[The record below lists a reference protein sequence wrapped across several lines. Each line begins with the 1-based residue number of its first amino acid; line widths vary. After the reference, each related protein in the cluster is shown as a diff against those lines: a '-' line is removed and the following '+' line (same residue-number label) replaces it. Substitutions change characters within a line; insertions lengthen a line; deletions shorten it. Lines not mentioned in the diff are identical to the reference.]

1 MTVAEATPELRVA
14 DRNDR
19 AFLGHP
25 KGLGYLGFTEAC
37 ERFSYYSMQ
46 TLLVLYMVN
55 YLLVPGRMEH
65 VLGLDWLR
73 GWHYL
78 GLEAQPLSSAIF
90 GDYTS
95 LVYLTPILGG
105 IIADKLTG
113 RRIALIAGALM
124 MALGHFLMAFE
135 NAFLFA
141 LLCLIVGVGLF
152 KGNIATQ
159 VGELYSETDLRRA
172 MAFQIFYIFINVSV
186 IAAPLISGT
195 LGQKVGWH
203 YGFGCAG
210 IVMVLGLII
219 YLWGQK
225 SLPADLAVA
234 ARPQGQLI
242 GRAVGGAVGIALLA
256 VGWLAISGYL
266 FSGWLIY
273 ILPAFLVVLALYFM
287 LARSPGPEDRFRFI
301 SFLVMIVALEM
312 LLIVDQLSLPGS
324 PFSPWIKGIVAVV
337 AIVGT
342 LYFFLTRSLD
352 KGDRSRVI
360 ALMVLI
366 PMLGISLLTNQE
378 IFNAYL
384 VWGDQHFDL
393 TLLNNTSS
401 WLITLD
407 AALSFSMLVA
417 VALFWKWW
425 SLKRKEP
432 DEISK
437 IIIGSL
443 FTIVGGLCLFMAAAT
458 QPADGKIGLFWPFLF
473 HLFNS
478 IGFAHVLP
486 ISLALF
492 SKIAPKA
499 IAATVIGL
507 YYLAFFAAN
516 KIVGYIGGLYSSLP
530 TTTFWLIHIGSA
542 VIGLVAFVLFKAF
555 MGKRLASHAPE
566 EADVFA

>member
-1 MTVAEATPELRVA
+1 MTVAEATPELDIVA

-55 YLLVPGRMEH
+55 YLLVPGRMDN
-65 VLGLDWLR
+65 VIGLNWLR
-73 GWHYL
+73 GLHYQ

-113 RRIALIAGALM
+113 RRIALIVGALT
-124 MALGHFLMAFE
+124 MALGHFLMAFQD
-135 NAFLFA
+135 AFLFA
-141 LLCLIVGVGLF
+141 LLALIIGVGLF

-159 VGELYSETDLRRA
+159 VGELYGETDLRRA

-186 IAAPLISGT
+186 IAAPLVSGT

-210 IVMVLGLII
+210 VVMVFGLVL
-219 YLWGQK
+219 YLAGQRW
-225 SLPADLAVA
+225 LPADLGVA
-234 ARPQGQLI
+234 ARPKGQLF
-242 GRAVGGAVGIALLA
+242 GRAFAGAAGIAILAIAWLLLSGILFSSLWSGALA
-256 VGWLAISGYL
+256 VI
-266 FSGWLIY
+266 
-273 ILPAFLVVLALYFM
+273 VL
-287 LARSPGPEDRFRFI
+287 
-301 SFLVMIVALEM
+301 
-312 LLIVDQLSLPGS
+312 LS
-324 PFSPWIKGIVAVV
+324 A
-337 AIVGT
+337 
-342 LYFFLTRSLD
+342 LYFFLTRSLGPD
-352 KGDRSRVI
+352 DRSRVL
-360 ALMVLI
+360 ALFILI
-366 PMLGISLLTNQE
+366 PVLAISLLTNQE

-384 VWGDQHFDL
+384 VWGDEHFNL
-393 TLLNNTSS
+393 TFMGTTLPSS

-407 AALSFSMLVA
+407 ATLSFSMLVA
-417 VALFWKWW
+417 VAAFWKWW
-425 SLKRKEP
+425 SLNRKEP

-437 IIIGSL
+437 MIIGSL
-443 FTIVGGLCLFMAAAT
+443 FTITGGVCLFMAALM
-458 QPADGKIGLFWPFLF
+458 QPEGGKIGLFWPFLF
-473 HLFNS
+473 HLMNS

-492 SKIAPKA
+492 SKIAPKQ
-499 IAATVIGL
+499 IGATVIGL

-516 KIVGYIGGLYSSLP
+516 KIVGIIGGLYSSLP
-530 TTTFWLIHIGSA
+530 TTTFWLVHVASA
-542 VIGLVAFVLFKAF
+542 AAGLVAFVLFKLF
-555 MGKRLASHAPE
+555 MGKRLAHG
-566 EADVFA
+566 EAGLPA

>member
-1 MTVAEATPELRVA
+1 MSVADATPEVQIA

-25 KGLGYLGFTEAC
+25 KGLGFLGFTEAC

-46 TLLVLYMVN
+46 TLLVLYMVD
-55 YLLVPGRMEH
+55 YLLVPGRMEG
-65 VLGLDWLR
+65 VFGLDWLR
-73 GWHYL
+73 SWQYQ
-78 GLEAQPLSSAIF
+78 GLEGQPLASAIF

-95 LVYLTPILGG
+95 LVYLMPILGG

-113 RRIALIAGALM
+113 RRIALIAGGLM

-135 NAFLFA
+135 GAFLLA

-159 VGELYSETDLRRA
+159 VGELYGEHDLRRA

-195 LGQKVGWH
+195 LGEEVGWH

-210 IVMVLGLII
+210 VVMVLGLVI
-219 YLWGQK
+219 YLWGGK
-225 SLPADLAVA
+225 WLPPELEVA
-234 ARPQGQLI
+234 ARPKGQLVQ
-242 GRAVGGAVGIALLA
+242 RAIMGSVGIAVLTLA
-256 VGWLAISGYL
+256 WLGVSGFL
-266 FSGWLIY
+266 FSSWPVG
-273 ILPAFLVVLALYFM
+273 ILSVVLMIGALY
-287 LARSPGPEDRFRFI
+287 
-301 SFLVMIVALEM
+301 
-312 LLIVDQLSLPGS
+312 
-324 PFSPWIKGIVAVV
+324 
-337 AIVGT
+337 
-342 LYFFLTRSLD
+342 YFLTRSLSSGD
-352 KGDRSRVI
+352 KSRVL

-366 PMLGISLLTNQE
+366 PMLAISLLTNQE

-393 TLLNNTSS
+393 TFMGRTLPTS

-407 AALSFSMLVA
+407 AILSFSMLVA
-417 VALFWKWW
+417 VALFWKLW
-425 SLKRKEP
+425 SRWRREP
-432 DEISK
+432 DEINK

-443 FTIVGGLCLFMAAAT
+443 FTIVGGLCLVAAAAT
-458 QPADGKIGLFWPFLF
+458 QPAEGKIGLFWPVMF

-499 IAATVIGL
+499 ITATVIGL

-530 TTTFWLIHIGSA
+530 TTTFWLIHVGSA
-542 VIGLVAFVLFKAF
+542 VIGLVAFVMFKAF
-555 MGKRLASHAPE
+555 MGKRLAPPPQE
-566 EADVFA
+566 VEVFG